1 MNTNDHDTFFL
12 NDTHPRPVTLASI
25 GLIQNQ
31 TEKRAALEAFIIEE
45 ENFLNDP
52 HNSLK
57 RPPLLRSAA
66 LDAARRMLDAL
77 NNPVPPITSRP
88 TFSASRG

>member
-52 HNSLK
+52 HNSL
-57 RPPLLRSAA
+57 
-66 LDAARRMLDAL
+66 
-77 NNPVPPITSRP
+77 
-88 TFSASRG
+88 